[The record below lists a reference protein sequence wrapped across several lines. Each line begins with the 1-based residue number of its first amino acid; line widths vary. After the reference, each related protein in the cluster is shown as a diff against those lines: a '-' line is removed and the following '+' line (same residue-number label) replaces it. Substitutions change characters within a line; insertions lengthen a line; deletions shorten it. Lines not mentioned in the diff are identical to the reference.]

1 MCRFTYLSF
10 FYTMLFCV
18 AIPTHSVYRTLK
30 FHLTLKQGAS
40 KLQARKQTHTHSVY
54 FRFKTVEKLNL
65 TKCKNTFLKIM

>member
-18 AIPTHSVYRTLK
+18 AIPTHGVCRTLE

-40 KLQARKQTHTHSVY
+40 NLQARKRSHTHSVY
-54 FRFKTVEKLNL
+54 FRLATIAKPNF
-65 TKCKNTFLKIM
+65 TKCKNTSLKIM